1 MYFPIVLVIIDPQLS
16 HFTVKDL
23 LNSVDE
29 IKARGQ
35 TNINIKLNYNRHHFG
50 IKCVSLD
57 LRKQSTF
64 HNTTTFTSVE
74 RVRKFHT
81 G

>member
-1 MYFPIVLVIIDPQLS
+1 MIIY
-16 HFTVKDL
+16 FTVKDL

-29 IKARGQ
+29 IKA
-35 TNINIKLNYNRHHFG
+35 NKNIKLNYNRYDFG

-64 HNTTTFTSVE
+64 HNTTTFTSEE
-74 RVRKFHT
+74 RVQKFHT

>member
-16 HFTVKDL
+16 YFTVRSFEFCRRNQGKEGK
-23 LNSVDE
+23 V
-29 IKARGQ
+29 
-35 TNINIKLNYNRHHFG
+35 TNIKLNYNRHHFG

-64 HNTTTFTSVE
+64 HNTTTFTSEE
-74 RVRKFHT
+74 RVQKFHT